1 MMVNLVNGVKNLTR
15 TKKRLLW
22 FCGGVFIWLLILFL
36 TQKQY
41 LHQNIALVEKVSIIK
56 RQTVQSEYQNQD
68 VLVTQKLQLYLI
80 TGKLRMHKCTIKNK
94 YYQSQATSV
103 CYHTHDLVILNNTQ
117 KLQDLTLISPKRD
130 TILLILL
137 GIVLCSLFGM
147 LKKHGARAWLSASL
161 NCLLFIVLL
170 QLANKWH
177 NQHIL
182 FLVIIFTW
190 LAIPLTLS
198 LIFGYSRQT
207 LIASVATLISTF
219 LSVGLST
226 IVLLITQSQGIH
238 YETLDYGI
246 QPFQTI
252 FLAET
257 LLGVLGACMDETTDI
272 TSAVYQLIKEKP
284 QVTFK
289 QLLSSGMDVGQEIIG
304 PLINIL
310 FYLFLAE
317 LLPIIVLYLRNGNTL
332 QFSLSRTITLGY
344 TQTVISAIGIV
355 LAAPLTSFLAAYL
368 LRGDH
373 KCGI

>member
-1 MMVNLVNGVKNLTR
+1 MRVTLVNGVKNLTR

-22 FCGGVFIWLLILFL
+22 LWSGVLIWLLIVFL

-41 LHQNIALVEKVSIIK
+41 LHQNVAVVENASVIK
-56 RQTVQSEYQNQD
+56 RQTVQSEYHNQD
-68 VLVTQKLQLYLI
+68 VLVTQKLQLSLL
-80 TGKLRMHKCTIKNK
+80 TGKLRRHQCTIKNK

-103 CYHTHDLVILNNTQ
+103 CYHTHDLVILSNTH
-117 KLQDLTLISPKRD
+117 KLQNLTLISPKRD
-130 TILLILL
+130 TILLILF
-137 GIVLCSLFGM
+137 GIVIGCLLGLF
-147 LKKHGARAWLSASL
+147 KEHGARAWLSAGL
-161 NCLLFIVLL
+161 NCLLFILLL
-170 QLANKWH
+170 QLATKWH

-190 LAIPLTLS
+190 LATPLTLT
-198 LIFGYSRQT
+198 LVFGYSRQT

-219 LSVGLST
+219 LAVGLST
-226 IVLLITQSQGIH
+226 IVLITTQSQGIH

-272 TSAVYQLIKEKP
+272 TAAVYQLLKEQP
-284 QVTFK
+284 QITYK
-289 QLLSSGMDVGQEIIG
+289 QLLNSGMNVGREIIG

-332 QFSLSRTITLGY
+332 QFALSRTMTLGY
-344 TQTVISAIGIV
+344 TQTVISALGIV
-355 LAAPLTSFLAAYL
+355 LAVPLTAFLAAYW
-368 LRGDH
+368 LRGEQ